1 MRVVEH
7 ETDPVAALAALSEPV
22 RRRLYDHVVSEDDG
36 VSRDGA
42 AAALGVSRSVAAFHL
57 DKLAEA
63 GLVEVDYRRPPG
75 RGGPGAGRP
84 AKWYRRAPGEIN
96 LSIPER
102 RYSLAATL
110 LARAVERAAGGTVG
124 VTEALRAV
132 AREHGHQIARAF
144 RLDPL
149 AHDHVHG
156 QRLAQLLAEHGYEP
170 RISDSLI
177 TLANCPFHVLAE
189 EHRDLVCGMNH
200 ELLCGVAE
208 EAGLPASA
216 ARLDPAPGRCCVT
229 LVA

>member
-7 ETDPVAALAALSEPV
+7 ETDPVAALAALSEPL
-22 RRRLYDHVVSEDDG
+22 RRRIYDHVASEDGG

-75 RGGPGAGRP
+75 RNGPGAGRP
-84 AKWYRRAPGEIN
+84 AKWYRRAAGEFN

-102 RYSLAATL
+102 RYGLAAAL
-110 LARAVERAAGGTVG
+110 LARAVERSVG
-124 VTEALRAV
+124 VTEALRDV
-132 AREHGHQIARAF
+132 AREHGQQIARAL
-144 RLDPL
+144 RLADSKPGPL
-149 AHDHVHG
+149 G

-170 RISDSLI
+170 RMSDGLI
-177 TLANCPFHVLAE
+177 TLANCPFHALAE
-189 EHRDLVCGMNH
+189 EHRDLVCHMNH

-208 EAGLPASA
+208 EAGLPAGA